1 MPGDSSQSEETF
13 HKLLLELSRAA
24 FQSSDSDQLIRSFCA
39 LARGFFHASGAYY
52 WRRSADG
59 ELVGAEADTEDD
71 AATFRGLRRRPGDAS
86 IAMDAVQKRRP
97 FFVNHLEVARY
108 PWLSSTRAHAALAAP
123 VLVSGE
129 VAGAI
134 TFLKSAPGGGFD
146 DDAVAKVTILST
158 QLGAALEA
166 LRLNQLSREEHRRAS
181 ILVEVA
187 TALHGL
193 PDTASVMESIADRLR
208 VLLHSPAVLV
218 FLQQEKV
225 QQEKLFQLQAVS
237 TETPKLADAIRK
249 RFGQNELRS
258 ALEIASRAVAA
269 GERMT
274 VSIDG
279 ASHFGEDSPP
289 GVLIAAP
296 FRTSRSHGAILVYPR
311 DANPFTQEDKTLVS
325 ALAGFGAVAIANAEL
340 YGMARAQ
347 AHELHE
353 ILEISFELGSAVKLD
368 EFMQTSAVRAAS
380 FLGFKRCFIGLLE
393 DATFHI
399 RWGVENGVAR
409 PVDIPLYEGVATRT
423 LKKKN
428 VFVAEDAAK
437 TPGANL
443 DFVAAFQI
451 RQLLAVPLLGSNGDV
466 LGMFGVLDRVESGP
480 INDEDVRRARA
491 LAAQVAIALELTR
504 NLHQS
509 EEHRRRA
516 EALVTI
522 TLELNTVLHLPE
534 SMRNFALRA
543 AALLGCR
550 SVALSLFQCA
560 DLDTILVRGSAAGGV
575 EDGVG
580 VELGDKRLL
589 RRFNEALHAALP
601 KYPAEV
607 AFAPASEMLGS
618 GLASTLG
625 WSDCTLVRLA
635 GSSGE
640 LVGVLC
646 LVDRGGPPAIEDH
659 QLLRAIA
666 GHASIALE
674 NACLF
679 TRMQQAN
686 RHWLEVFDAITDFI
700 VVHDEQHNILR
711 VNRSLADFVGI
722 APEQLIGI
730 NMRALEVLSTG
741 ASPHSCPFCRSGEGL
756 DEYVHPVLERTY
768 LISTSRIHAASS
780 AQWQTVHVL
789 KDITDRR
796 EAERR
801 YRELFDNVQEGIYV
815 SSPHGRFIEVN
826 DALVRILGYSSRDE
840 VLQLDIPT
848 QVYFSAE
855 RRQQL
860 ADLLHSSGEMRNHE
874 EVLRRKDGTPVHVFM
889 NCYAMRDAAGNI
901 LQHRGLM
908 LDVTGLH
915 QSQTELQKER
925 DFSGKILNHTQ
936 SLILV
941 TDTEGVISYANR
953 RWSGL
958 GFQQSQILGH
968 TLPDLCAAPR
978 RAALREALAAVARG
992 QQVDNFD
999 LPLIRGDGVSGQF
1012 SINLSPISGEDGR
1025 VSSIV
1030 VVMTDVTDSAMLRS
1044 KLLHA
1049 EKMAAVGQLVSGV
1062 AHEVNNP
1069 LTAILGFTDLL
1080 LENPEIPENARR
1092 DLRVILQEAQRTK
1105 QIVQNLL
1112 SFARQMPPQRQSVQ
1126 LNSILQRTVHL
1137 RSYDFISHGIQ
1148 VIERLDDSLPQVVG
1162 DSHQLQQVF
1171 LNILNNA
1178 YDAVRESERTHPA
1191 RIEVVSARAG
1201 SFVEISFRDNGT
1213 GIIDPEKIFD
1223 PFFTTKDV
1231 GKGTGLGL
1239 SICYGI
1245 VREHGGEILCHNNLD
1260 SEGAT
1265 FIVRLPVASETA
1277 SFGAVAGVHPQ

>member
-1 MPGDSSQSEETF
+1 VNATEEA
-13 HKLLLELSRAA
+13 EL
-24 FQSSDSDQLIRSFCA
+24 
-39 LARGFFHASGAYY
+39 
-52 WRRSADG
+52 
-59 ELVGAEADTEDD
+59 
-71 AATFRGLRRRPGDAS
+71 FRGIRRRQGDES
-86 IAMDAVQKRRP
+86 IAMDAVQRRRS
-97 FFVNHLEVARY
+97 FFVNHLDVARY
-108 PWLSSTRAHAALAAP
+108 PWVASCHAYAALAAP
-123 VLVSGE
+123 LLVSGE
-129 VAGAI
+129 VIGAI
-134 TFLKSAPGGGFD
+134 TFLKSHQPSNGAAQVEQTVDLRFSPPKASGFD
-146 DDAVAKVTILST
+146 DDAVAKVTILAA
-158 QLGAALEA
+158 QLGTALEA

-193 PDTASVMESIADRLR
+193 PDTAAVMESIADRLR

-218 FLQQEKV
+218 FI
-225 QQEKLFQLQAVS
+225 QQEKLFQLQSVS
-237 TETPKLADAIRK
+237 TESPRLAFTIRE
-249 RFGQNELRS
+249 RFEESNLRS
-258 ALEIASRAVAA
+258 SLEIASRAVAA
-269 GERMT
+269 GERIT

-279 ASHFGEDSPP
+279 ASHFGDESPA

-311 DANPFTQEDKTLVS
+311 ADAPFTQEDKTLVS

-353 ILEISFELGSAVKLD
+353 ILEISFELGSAGKLD
-368 EFMQTSAVRAAS
+368 EFMQTSVVRAAN
-380 FLGFKRCFIGLLE
+380 FLGFERCFIGLLE
-393 DATFHI
+393 DSTFHI
-399 RWGVENGVAR
+399 RWGVEKGIAR
-409 PVDIPLYEGVATRT
+409 PVDIPLHEGVAVRT
-423 LKKKN
+423 LKKKS

-437 TPGANL
+437 TPGADL
-443 DFVAAFQI
+443 DFVNAFQI

-466 LGMFGVLDRVESGP
+466 LGMFGVLDRIESGE

-491 LAAQVAIALELTR
+491 LAAQIAIALELTR

-516 EALVTI
+516 EALVTLA
-522 TLELNTVLHLPE
+522 LELNTALHLPE
-534 SMRNFALRA
+534 FMRNFVRRA
-543 AALLGCR
+543 ASLLG
-550 SVALSLFQCA
+550 SPSAALCLFQSSE
-560 DLDTILVRGSAAGGV
+560 LDTVLVRGVTKAEFESGSEIVSEAS
-575 EDGVG
+575 DQQ
-580 VELGDKRLL
+580 LL
-589 RRFNEALHAALP
+589 RSFSQAITAALAR
-601 KYPAEV
+601 YSADV
-607 AFAPASEMLGS
+607 AFDHAGEMLGTT
-618 GLASTLG
+618 LASALEWT
-625 WSDCTLVRLA
+625 DCTLVRLC

-640 LVGVLC
+640 LVGALC
-646 LVDRGGPPAIEDH
+646 LADRGGPPDIEDY

-686 RHWLEVFDAITDFI
+686 RHWLDVFDAISDFI
-700 VVHDEQHNILR
+700 VVHDTQHNILR
-711 VNRSLADFVGI
+711 VNRSLADFIGI
-722 APEQLIGI
+722 APDQLIGV
-730 NMRALEVLSTG
+730 NMRALALSAG
-741 ASPHSCPFCRSGEGL
+741 ASPHSCPFCRTGEGL
-756 DEYVHPVLERTY
+756 DEYELPGLERTY
-768 LISTSRIHAASS
+768 LVSTSRIRADSS
-780 AQWQTVHVL
+780 SQLQTVHVL

-796 EAERR
+796 EAERK
-801 YRELFDNVQEGIYV
+801 YRELFDNIQEGIYV
-815 SSPHGRFIEVN
+815 STPQGRFVEVN
-826 DALVRILGYSSRDE
+826 DAMVRILGYSSREE

-848 QVYFSAE
+848 QVYFSPE
-855 RRQQL
+855 RRQEL
-860 ADLLHSSGEMRNHE
+860 AELLKRGGEMHNHE
-874 EVLRRKDGTPVHVFM
+874 EVLRRKDGAPVHVFM
-889 NCYAMRDAAGNI
+889 NCFAMKDAGGDV

-908 LDVTGLH
+908 LDVSGLH
-915 QSQTELQKER
+915 YSQSELQKER
-925 DFSGKILNHTQ
+925 DFSSKILSHTQ

-941 TDTEGVISYANR
+941 CDTDGVISYANR

-958 GFQQSQILGH
+958 GFQQNQILDH
-968 TLPDLCAAPR
+968 PFPDLCAPPR
-978 RAALREALAAVARG
+978 RSALREALASVARG

-999 LPLIRGDGVSGQF
+999 LPLLRGDGVSAQF
-1012 SINLSPISGEDGR
+1012 SANLSPISGEDGR

-1030 VVMTDVTDSAMLRS
+1030 VVMSDVTDSAMLRA
-1044 KLLHA
+1044 KLVHA

-1080 LENPEIPENARR
+1080 MENSDLPESARR

-1112 SFARQMPPQRQSVQ
+1112 SFARQMPPQRQPVQ

-1137 RSYDFISHGIQ
+1137 RSYDFISHGVQ
-1148 VIERLDDSLPQVVG
+1148 VVERLDEALPNVIG

-1178 YDAVRESERTHPA
+1178 YDAVRETARSS
-1191 RIEVVSARAG
+1191 RIEISSAEAG
-1201 SFVEISFRDNGT
+1201 AFVEVSFRDNGP
-1213 GIIDPEKIFD
+1213 GIAEPEKIFD
-1223 PFFTTKDV
+1223 PFFTTKDI

-1245 VREHGGEILCHNNLD
+1245 VREHGGEIVCHNNQD

-1265 FIVRLPVASETA
+1265 FIVRLPIASETA